1 MLRGVA
7 AVALSLLVVACQP
20 PVSEADAAPPAIQQ
34 AAAPE
39 YLNPSARLPFSEGVR
54 HGGVLYLAGKLG
66 TGGEIFDGPSLEVHG
81 LPGRYS

>member
-39 YLNPSARLPFSEGVR
+39 
-54 HGGVLYLAGKLG
+54 
-66 TGGEIFDGPSLEVHG
+66 
-81 LPGRYS
+81 